1 VVGKRWKLFGV
12 VVAGVAGLVGALV
25 VAWPAQAHGAMQI
38 PGSRTFL
45 CYEDGLRSTGE
56 IVPVNPACASA
67 VATSGVTP
75 LYNWFAVGNR
85 DNATS
90 GGLAGFIPDG
100 KLCSGNSNYFD
111 FSGFDIVSSDWPKT
125 HLTSGSTIQ
134 IKYNKWAAHPGTFSL
149 YITKPG
155 WDPSK
160 PLTWSEMN
168 TVAFSS
174 ATDPPSVGDPGSV
187 SSYYF
192 WNATLPSGYSGYQ
205 IIYSVWARSD
215 STETFYGCSDVV
227 FDGGNGEVTGLGNGS
242 SSSPTASPTA
252 SPTRTASPTSS
263 PTSSPSRTT
272 SPTSSPSRTS
282 SPTSSPSRTS
292 SPSVSPTP
300 SSGGSGGCSA
310 AYAVSTQWSGGF
322 QAQVTVTNTGTA
334 PISGW
339 KVSWTFA
346 NGQTVSQFWNT
357 TLTQSG
363 SGVTAT
369 NVSYNGALGAGA
381 STQFGF
387 LGNSNVTTNT
397 PTSIT
402 CTTA

>member
-1 VVGKRWKLFGV
+1 LFGV
-12 VVAGVAGLVGALV
+12 VAAAVAGLVGAMV

-56 IVPVNPACASA
+56 IVPQNPACASA
-67 VATSGVTP
+67 VAQSGVTP

-111 FSGFDIVSSDWPKT
+111 FSGFDIVSNDWPKT

-155 WDPSK
+155 WDPTK

-187 SSYYF
+187 NSYYF

-227 FDGGNGEVTGLGNGS
+227 FDGGNGEVTGLGGGGS
-242 SSSPTASPTA
+242 TGSPTA
-252 SPTRTASPTSS
+252 SPTRTTSS

-272 SPTSSPSRTS
+272 SPTSSPSRTT
-282 SPTSSPSRTS
+282 SPTTSPTRST
-292 SPSVSPTP
+292 SPTP
-300 SSGGSGGCSA
+300 SQSSGGTGGCTA
-310 AYAVSTQWSGGF
+310 AYSVSSQWTGGF
-322 QAQVTVTNTGTA
+322 QGQVTVTNTGTA
-334 PISGW
+334 AISGW
-339 KVSWTFA
+339 KVSWTFGG
-346 NGQTVSQFWNT
+346 GQTVSQFWNT

-363 SGVTAT
+363 TGVTAS
-369 NVSYNGALGAGA
+369 NVSYNGALAAGA
-381 STQFGF
+381 NTQFGF
-387 LGNSNVTTNT
+387 LANSNTTTNT

-402 CTTA
+402 CTKV